1 MLMQKLQFKVEI
13 NAPVAKVYNLMLG
26 LDNKQSY
33 EEWTAAFNP
42 TSTYEGSWLKG
53 SKILFIGT
61 AEDGKRGG
69 MVAEIAEN
77 IPNQFVSIHH
87 RGILDG
93 DQEIAI
99 EAWASGFEN
108 YIFEELGNSSL
119 VTIDA
124 DMPEEYLDYM
134 NEVWPKAL
142 ARLKELAEN

>member
-1 MLMQKLQFKVEI
+1 MQKLQFKVEI